1 MKKKNQKI
9 AKVLLSTMIV
19 VGAAASPVY
28 AQTTTDTTTTTTTAS
43 NSVKLKFPDVKS
55 TYWGA
60 RHISKLAL
68 EGIIEGY
75 EDGNYRAENS
85 VSQQEVIVMAIR
97 MMGLEDEVKALKGTT
112 VFPDYL
118 KVDDFFNGYI
128 AVALNKGLIKL
139 DEEKLL
145 PNTSKTKWGARNA
158 TREWVAKITIRAIG
172 QQATADGLAS
182 APTSFTDN
190 SDIAYSNLGY
200 INAAVSLKIVDG
212 FEDGS
217 FKPGGAVTRA
227 QMATFLSRSQKN
239 LASLPARVVKG
250 YLNSLSSGSISIM
263 DNNGDISN
271 YTLSSDTVFYGN
283 KNDEYIVPS
292 SIQQSYEVSLIQ
304 VNGTA
309 YFVEV
314 LKDELQMDVQTG
326 TLFKVNL
333 NDLTLT
339 YYSDEVKNYVQK
351 ELAADV
357 TVTDNDGR
365 GLSLDSLLK
374 DSIIELKKS
383 KISKSPKITQIVV
396 KQVPINKKAE
406 GTLQLISKSDNKL
419 TMLEASTNSV
429 ESFAVSSQAIIA
441 STDNTLINLDGLHVG
456 DTISYEVVN
465 SQIARITV
473 KKQVD
478 VGVTVAGT
486 IKDINADKTV
496 LTYTKSVGGTLSAAY
511 LANNVQVQI
520 EGLPNAG
527 LFDLENGDQV
537 TLEILNNQVTKIT
550 ATNRA
555 VTNNYFAKIISYDAP
570 TKILS
575 VQDSNGK
582 AGAYTL
588 SDKVTINYLGTTL
601 PFSNFNS
608 IFTSGKRI
616 DLRVSNDKVIS
627 IALSTQI
634 DGSISQLNVL
644 TNDISIKTNSGQLLN
659 FKLISSPA
667 VEIPNKAIST
677 LSDLIAGDTV
687 SLTLGFDQ
695 TSISKIAV
703 NKSFAYKIALTNTAA
718 KKVTVVNEAGALVTY
733 DLSGVP
739 LVNQSQTAAA
749 FTDLT
754 KDEYVKLTF
763 KGSVIAN
770 AELVTPIRGKITAM
784 DTASSSITIQDFS
797 GNNKVIGFG
806 ANYLLKQNGGNVL
819 SFDALKVGDRVQ
831 IMKDASDKMQIQV
844 ASSAQRVFSSYDNL
858 LNQLSVLP
866 AASVDKNKFNLYAKV
881 YVHKDTQSLTLGSLT
896 ASDLISI
903 YVVDDQIVEIQKQ

>member
-1 MKKKNQKI
+1 MKNQKF
-9 AKVLLSTMIV
+9 AKVFLSTMIV

-28 AQTTTDTTTTTTTAS
+28 AETNSGTTTTTAS
-43 NSVKLKFPDVKS
+43 STVKLKFPDVKS

-75 EDGNYRAENS
+75 EDGSYRAESS

-97 MMGLEDEVKALKGTT
+97 MMGLENEVKALKGTT
-112 VFPDYL
+112 IFPDYL
-118 KVDDFFNGYI
+118 KVDDFFNGYV

-172 QQATADGLAS
+172 HQATADGLAS

-239 LASLPARVVKG
+239 LSSLPARVVKG

-263 DNNGDISN
+263 DSNGDISN
-271 YTLSSDTVFYGN
+271 YTLSSDTVFYGS
-283 KNDEYIVPS
+283 KNDENIMPS
-292 SIQQSYEVSLIQ
+292 SILQSYEVSLIQ

-333 NDLTLT
+333 NDNDLTLT
-339 YYSDEVKNYVQK
+339 YYSDEVKDYVQK

-365 GLSLDSLLK
+365 GLSLDSLVK

-419 TMLEASTNSV
+419 TILEASTNSV

-465 SQIARITV
+465 SQIGRITV

-496 LTYTKSVGGTLSAAY
+496 LTYTKSVGGALSAAY

-570 TKILS
+570 TKFLT
-575 VQDSNGK
+575 VQDSSGNPN
-582 AGAYTL
+582 AYTL

-601 PFSNFNS
+601 PFSNFSS

-616 DLRVSNDKVIS
+616 DLRVSNNKVIS
-627 IALSTQI
+627 VALSTQI
-634 DGSISQLNVL
+634 DGSISQLNLL

-659 FKLISSPA
+659 FKLISSPT

-677 LSDLIAGDTV
+677 LSDLIVGDTV

-703 NKSFAYKIALTNTAA
+703 NKSFAYKIALTNAA
-718 KKVTVVNEAGALVTY
+718 ANKVTVVNDAGALVTY

-739 LVNQSQTAAA
+739 LVNQSQSAAA
-749 FTDLT
+749 ITDLT
-754 KDEYVKLTF
+754 KDEYVNLTF
-763 KGSVIAN
+763 KGSATAK
-770 AELVTPIRGKITAM
+770 AELVTPIRGKITGM
-784 DTASSSITIQDFS
+784 DAASSSITIQDFS
-797 GNNKVIGFG
+797 GSSKVIGFG
-806 ANYLLKQNGGNVL
+806 SNYLLKQNGGNVL

-831 IMKDASDKMQIQV
+831 IMKDVSDKMLIQV

-866 AASVDKNKFNLYAKV
+866 AASADKNKFNLYAKV
-881 YVHKDTQSLTLGSLT
+881 YVHKDTQSITLGSLT

-903 YVVDDQIVEIQKQ
+903 YVMDDQIVEIQKQ

>member
-1 MKKKNQKI
+1 MKKQKI

-28 AQTTTDTTTTTTTAS
+28 AQSTTDTPITTTTTVAS
-43 NSVKLKFPDVKS
+43 TVKLKFPDVKS

-75 EDGNYRAENS
+75 EDGNYRAESS

-97 MMGLEDEVKALKGTT
+97 MMGLESEVKALKGTT

-118 KVDDFFNGYI
+118 KVDDFFNGYV

-145 PNTSKTKWGARNA
+145 PNNTKTKWGARNA
-158 TREWVAKITIRAIG
+158 SREWVAKITIRAIG
-172 QQATADGLAS
+172 QQATADSLAS

-239 LASLPARVVKG
+239 LASLPARAVKG
-250 YLNSLSSGSISIM
+250 YLNSLTSGSISIM
-263 DNNGDISN
+263 DKNGDISN
-271 YTLSSDTVFYGN
+271 YTLSNDTVFYGN
-283 KNDEYIVPS
+283 KNDDTIVPS
-292 SIQQSYEVSLIQ
+292 SIQPSYEVSLIQ

-314 LKDELQMDVQTG
+314 LKDELQMDVQSG

-339 YYSDEVKNYVQK
+339 YYSDVVKDYVQK

-357 TVTDNDGR
+357 TVTDKDGR

-374 DSIIELKKS
+374 DSIIELKKN

-406 GTLQLISKSDNKL
+406 GTLQVISKSDNKL
-419 TMLEASTNSV
+419 TLLEASTNSV
-429 ESFAVSSQAIIA
+429 ESFPVSSQAIIA

-456 DTISYEVVN
+456 DTISYDVVN

-486 IKDINADKTV
+486 FQDLNSDKT
-496 LTYTKSVGGTLSAAY
+496 TINYIKTAGGILSADF
-511 LANNVQVQI
+511 LANNVQVVI
-520 EGLPNAG
+520 DGLPNAG
-527 LFDLENGDQV
+527 LFDLEKGDLV
-537 TLEILNNQVTKIT
+537 TLEKLNNKVTRIT

-555 VTNNYFAKIISYDAP
+555 VANNYFAKIISYDAP
-570 TKILS
+570 TKYLF
-575 VQDSNGK
+575 VQDSKGDPQ
-582 AGAYTL
+582 AYTL
-588 SDKVTINYLGTTL
+588 TDKTIINYMGTSL
-601 PFSNFNS
+601 PFSNFS
-608 IFTSGKRI
+608 SMFTSGKRI
-616 DLRVSNDKVIS
+616 DLKVSNGKVIS
-627 IALSTQI
+627 VDYSTQI
-634 DGSISQLNVL
+634 DGSISQLNVS
-644 TNDISIKTNSGQLLN
+644 TNDFAIKTNSGQLLS
-659 FKLISSPA
+659 FKNIYQPA
-667 VEIPNKAIST
+667 VEIPNKSTSTISDLLVGDPVSMT
-677 LSDLIAGDTV
+677 LSY
-687 SLTLGFDQ
+687 DQ
-695 TSISKIAV
+695 NTINKIVV
-703 NKSFAYKIALTNTAA
+703 NKSFAYKIAITNTAA
-718 KKVTVVNEAGALVTY
+718 NKVTVVNDAGALVTY
-733 DLSGVP
+733 DLTGVP
-739 LVNQSQTAAA
+739 LVNQTSQSAAA
-749 FTDLT
+749 ITDFT

-763 KGSVIAN
+763 KGSAIAK
-770 AELVTPIRGKITAM
+770 AEVVTPIRGKITAL
-784 DTASSSITIQDFS
+784 DAASSSITIQDFS
-797 GNNKVIGFG
+797 GSNKVISFG
-806 ANYLLKQNGGNVL
+806 ANYLLKQNGENVV
-819 SFDALKVGDRVQ
+819 SFDALKIGDRVQ
-831 IMKDASDKMQIQV
+831 IMKDASDKLLIQV
-844 ASSAQRVFSSYDNL
+844 ASSAQRVFSFYDNV
-858 LNQLSVLP
+858 LNQLNVLP
-866 AASVDKNKFNLYAKV
+866 AASSDKTRFNLYAKV
-881 YVHKDTQSLTLGSLT
+881 YIHKDTQSMTLGSL
-896 ASDLISI
+896 AANDSISI
-903 YVVDDQIVEIQKQ
+903 YVVDDQIIEIQKQ